1 MVASTKMKVD
11 TKLAKSEGFIFCFN
25 SYQPRNSR
33 NIYEYRMQ
41 RITIFVRTFW
51 CKNFKNRFGITRDI
65 AKKQG
70 VFFLDHPVLEQ
81 HTHQN
86 SELYQKCT
94 IISQI
99 RCTIMHRQEKSN
111 AQTL

>member
-1 MVASTKMKVD
+1 MLFKSMCLCRNIIMVASTKMKVD

-51 CKNFKNRFGITRDI
+51 CKNFKN
-65 AKKQG
+65 
-70 VFFLDHPVLEQ
+70 FFLFLLSPLP
-81 HTHQN
+81 
-86 SELYQKCT
+86 
-94 IISQI
+94 
-99 RCTIMHRQEKSN
+99 HRIVTGVS
-111 AQTL
+111 

>member
-70 VFFLDHPVLEQ
+70 VFFFGPP
-81 HTHQN
+81 
-86 SELYQKCT
+86 CT
-94 IISQI
+94 TPTSG
-99 RCTIMHRQEKSN
+99 N
-111 AQTL
+111 F